1 MIFLSFLLSII
12 PAPECPL
19 QVSGVAEVYMV
30 AIYAHESPV
39 HGVRYTFTTE
49 PQVVTENATLTP
61 SYEGHPIGFEW
72 WHKAPDFQKSTDV
85 LVKSCGGTDRVYPF
99 IFSDGFETGTTER
112 WE

>member
-1 MIFLSFLLSII
+1 MFPLLLLLSTI
-12 PAPECPL
+12 PTPECPL

-39 HGVRYTFTTE
+39 TGVRYTFTTE
-49 PQVVTENATLTP
+49 PRTVTDAVLAPTYDGLP
-61 SYEGHPIGFEW
+61 VGFEW